1 VAGLQGDEAAAED
14 DASLRD
20 RQLAAARFVQDFLAA
35 GYGPHGAAKLVVPD
49 SSGDA
54 TWVRSPALALR
65 ETRSGPLLAPYVDLA
80 ARIHQQAGDG
90 ATTGVLLCARLVDA
104 ALRDPAPTIPSW
116 LEGYRLAWRQA
127 RAWLAANEA
136 SCEAEVALAN
146 VAEPAWAGLAIE
158 GLRRLKE
165 QGTGP
170 LDLDQVDVRAEP
182 EGPAWLD
189 GVVLAAKEPPRAEQE
204 CGVLL
209 LTGGWRAKP
218 RAEGT
223 QATLRSADALQDLA
237 AAEVGLR
244 RRAKEHLDSLGVGLL
259 VCSKAVDEGLRGL
272 LLDAGVT
279 VWTDAPAGAMRRI
292 ARATGATAVARLE
305 DALASDLGRAQLVR
319 RPRRL
324 GWLVRGK
331 GPSATFA
338 VPAHSRPAADAAVE
352 SGERLL
358 RAAGA
363 VLAGPQGPR
372 ALVGGGRWQ
381 RQLAG
386 ALRKAA
392 DHAPGKAPIAVH
404 AAADAIDSLA
414 DDLLRNAGRDPLDGG
429 TLPQAGG
436 VSDPA
441 RCVRAAIDGAFE
453 TAIALLRLD
462 GAYAKRPSTPA
473 ALRGGMGPAG
483 SPKGMPGDLP
493 PLM

>member
-1 VAGLQGDEAAAED
+1 MVGLRGDEAATK
-14 DASLRD
+14 DAGSLRD
-20 RQLAAARFVQDFLAA
+20 RQLAAAHFVQDFLAG
-35 GYGPHGAAKLVVPD
+35 GYGPHGAAKLVLRD
-49 SSGDA
+49 SAGDA

-65 ETRSGPLLAPYVDLA
+65 EMRSGPLLTPYVDLA
-80 ARIHQQAGDG
+80 ARIHQHAGDG

-104 ALRDPAPTIPSW
+104 VLREMAPPIPSW
-116 LEGYRLAWRQA
+116 LEGYGLAWRQA
-127 RAWLAANEA
+127 RAWLAAHETPCDA
-136 SCEAEVALAN
+136 RVALAH
-146 VAEPAWAGLAIE
+146 VAEPGWAGLAIE
-158 GLRRLKE
+158 GLRSLKD

-170 LDLDQVDVRAEP
+170 LDLDQVDVRADP

-189 GVVLAAKEPPRAEQE
+189 GVVLAAKESPRTEQD
-204 CGVLL
+204 CGVLV
-209 LTGGWRAKP
+209 LTGGWLAKP
-218 RAEGT
+218 RAEGA
-223 QATLRSADALQDLA
+223 QATIRSVNALQGLV
-237 AAEVGLR
+237 AAEDALR
-244 RRAKEHLDSLGVGLL
+244 RRAKAHFDSLGVGLI

-272 LLDAGVT
+272 LLDAGMT

-292 ARATGATAVARLE
+292 ARATGTTAVARLE
-305 DALASDLGRAQLVR
+305 DAAAGDVGRARLVR

-324 GWLVRGK
+324 GWLVRGD

-338 VPAHSRPAADAAVE
+338 VPAHSRPSADAAVE

-358 RAAGA
+358 RATGA
-363 VLAGPQGPR
+363 VLAGPNGPR
-372 ALVGGGRWQ
+372 ALAGGGRWQ

-392 DHAPGKAPIAVH
+392 PHAPGKAPIAVH
-404 AAADAIDSLA
+404 AAADVVDSLA
-414 DDLLRNAGRDPLDGG
+414 NDLLRNAGRDPLDGG
-429 TLPQAGG
+429 TLPDAAD

-441 RCVRAAIDGAFE
+441 CCIRAAVDGAFE

-473 ALRGGMGPAG
+473 ALRGGTGPAG